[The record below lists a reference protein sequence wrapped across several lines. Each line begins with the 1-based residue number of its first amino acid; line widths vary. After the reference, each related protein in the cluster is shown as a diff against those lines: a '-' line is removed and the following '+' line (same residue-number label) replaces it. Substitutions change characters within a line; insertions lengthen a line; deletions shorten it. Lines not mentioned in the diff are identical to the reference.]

1 VQEGTYAVKVTKGKD
16 SYSSDIK
23 LVPDARSKSTAADR
37 ALQHKT
43 VMQLYDM
50 LGQLTFIVDST
61 NDLRDQARQRAA
73 SATDNALKD
82 QLNGLVQKL
91 EDFRSTLVSVKEG
104 GMITGEKKLREK
116 LGELYG
122 GVNGYCGRP
131 TQSQVDSTAFFQKKM
146 DEAASQFQSITGPAL
161 QSLNSALQGKSLEAL
176 KPMSREE
183 WEKKQK

>member
-1 VQEGTYAVKVTKGKD
+1 
-16 SYSSDIK
+16 
-23 LVPDARSKSTAADR
+23 
-37 ALQHKT
+37 
-43 VMQLYDM
+43 MQLYDM

>member
-1 VQEGTYAVKVTKGKD
+1 MPPAAGLVQNEFVFYGPQVQEGTYTVKVTKGKET
-16 SYSSDIK
+16 YSSQLK
-23 LVPDARSKSTAADR
+23 LVPDPRSKSTAADR

-73 SATDNALKD
+73 SAGDSGLKD
-82 QLNGLVQKL
+82 QLNGFVQKL
-91 EDFRSTLVSVKEG
+91 EDFRSSLVSVKEG
-104 GMITGEKKLREK
+104 GMITGEKKLRER

-131 TQSQVDSTAFFQKKM
+131 TQSQVESTSTFKKTL
-146 DEAASQFQSITGPAL
+146 DDAAGQFQSITG
-161 QSLNSALQGKSLEAL
+161 SAL
-176 KPMSREE
+176 
-183 WEKKQK
+183 